1 MCVLWRVWVLTVSS
15 GDLIQLSNIEGVV
28 TAYFAGIVNV
38 MSKCHWCDV
47 NAWVHMCEWCMNVY
61 FQVCV
66 NECVIFVYTF
76 FIHNFHIL
84 LWSKC
89 IVLSLII
96 VLEKEN
102 LACRG
107 GEGKSSMHID
117 VVCWSMIMITFCY
130 FSAVWV
136 WAFGYDAFAY
146 CFWYGA
152 RRICSKN
159 RHLLA

>member
-1 MCVLWRVWVLTVSS
+1 MLLPF
-15 GDLIQLSNIEGVV
+15 
-28 TAYFAGIVNV
+28 FAGIVNV
-38 MSKCHWCDV
+38 MSECQWCDV
-47 NAWVHMCEWCMNVY
+47 NAWVHMCKWCIFKYVWMNVLFLY
-61 FQVCV
+61 TLL
-66 NECVIFVYTF
+66 NIFF
-76 FIHNFHIL
+76 AIHNFHIL

-96 VLEKEN
+96 ILEKEN

-107 GEGKSSMHID
+107 GEGKSLMHTD
-117 VVCWSMIMITFCY
+117 VVYWSMIVITFCY

-152 RRICSKN
+152 RRIRSKN

>member
-1 MCVLWRVWVLTVSS
+1 
-15 GDLIQLSNIEGVV
+15 
-28 TAYFAGIVNV
+28 
-38 MSKCHWCDV
+38 
-47 NAWVHMCEWCMNVY
+47 MNVTD
-61 FQVCV
+61 VMWMHGCICV
-66 NECVIFVYTF
+66 NGVWMCIFKYVWMTVLFLYTLLYIF
-76 FIHNFHIL
+76 FAIHNFHIL

-89 IVLSLII
+89 ILLSLII
-96 VLEKEN
+96 ILEKEN

-107 GEGKSSMHID
+107 EGKSSMHTD
-117 VVCWSMIMITFCY
+117 VVCWSVIIITFCY

-152 RRICSKN
+152 RRIRSKN